1 MICGGNANRVE
12 YESTVGRKKSRG
24 WMEETFQRR
33 QDLLAWQS
41 MDCTGRRLPFCPGR
55 AGPRGILHNTT
66 IHASRCSSF
75 SDFCSRI
82 GVVVFP
88 FEMATWHAWQSMKAA
103 GKGDADELAG

>member
-1 MICGGNANRVE
+1 MDGGDV
-12 YESTVGRKKSRG
+12 SK
-24 WMEETFQRR
+24 ETRLTR
-33 QDLLAWQS
+33 MAIDGLHRPAPALLS
-41 MDCTGRRLPFCPGR
+41 
-55 AGPRGILHNTT
+55 GPRGTLHNTT